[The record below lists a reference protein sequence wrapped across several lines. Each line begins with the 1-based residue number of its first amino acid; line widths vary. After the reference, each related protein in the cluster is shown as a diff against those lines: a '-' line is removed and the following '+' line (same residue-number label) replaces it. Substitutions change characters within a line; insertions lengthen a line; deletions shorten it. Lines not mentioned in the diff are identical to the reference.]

1 MQITC
6 LNEDKYDIYVIRNAQ
21 GKQKG
26 GSQGPS
32 CMYARGGEH
41 SGAYRVQHGG
51 WGGVKKL
58 VKNVYVINGRSH
70 ICDSSGNRNGSEQD
84 IFVVF

>member
-51 WGGVKKL
+51 WGGV
-58 VKNVYVINGRSH
+58 
-70 ICDSSGNRNGSEQD
+70 
-84 IFVVF
+84 

>member
-26 GSQGPS
+26 DHKVLAVCTQEGGSILVRTE
-32 CMYARGGEH
+32 CNMGG
-41 SGAYRVQHGG
+41 
-51 WGGVKKL
+51 GGV
-58 VKNVYVINGRSH
+58 
-70 ICDSSGNRNGSEQD
+70 
-84 IFVVF
+84 

>member
-26 GSQGPS
+26 ESQGPS

-51 WGGVKKL
+51 WGGGV
-58 VKNVYVINGRSH
+58 
-70 ICDSSGNRNGSEQD
+70 
-84 IFVVF
+84 

>member
-1 MQITC
+1 MKI
-6 LNEDKYDIYVIRNAQ
+6 NMIYMSLGMHKENRR
-21 GKQKG
+21 G

-51 WGGVKKL
+51 WGG
-58 VKNVYVINGRSH
+58 S
-70 ICDSSGNRNGSEQD
+70 RNW
-84 IFVVF
+84 